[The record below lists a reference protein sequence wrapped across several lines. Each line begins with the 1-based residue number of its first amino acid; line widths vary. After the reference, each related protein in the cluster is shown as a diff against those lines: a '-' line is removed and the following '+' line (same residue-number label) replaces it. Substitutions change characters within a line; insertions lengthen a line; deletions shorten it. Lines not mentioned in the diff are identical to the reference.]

1 MSKKDVIVSRAGSNR
16 AEIEAQRGI
25 TRDEDGKIVRTP
37 AWRKER
43 IAHLEAKIEDFKTR
57 TKNAQAEI
65 KEHKKA
71 LEK

>member
-1 MSKKDVIVSRAGSNR
+1 MGDAMVKRNGADR
-16 AEIEAQRGI
+16 AEIEARRGI
-25 TRDEDGKIVRTP
+25 VRDEDGKILRTP

-57 TKNAQAEI
+57 TKNANAEI

-71 LEK
+71 LGK